1 MNEHTPPPGA
11 PSPLV
16 GEGRGGGV
24 AAQRER
30 LWLFDTTLRDG
41 QQTQGVDFSVA
52 DKIKIARALDD
63 LGIDYVEGG
72 WPGANPT
79 DSDFFAQAPR
89 LDHARFLAFGMTKR
103 AGRSAANDE
112 VLAEV
117 VNAGT
122 RAVCLVGKAHDF
134 HVEAALGITLDE
146 NLVNIRDSFRH
157 LSGLGREGL
166 YDAEHFFDGWKAN
179 RAYALECA
187 RAALEGG
194 ADWVVLCDTNGGTL
208 PAEIGEITAE
218 VCAALPQARVG
229 IHCHNDTEQA
239 VAGTLAAV
247 EAGARQVQG
256 TLNGLGERCGNA
268 NLTSLIPTLVLK
280 PRYADRFETGIGSD
294 ALPSLRAAS
303 LMLDEILN
311 RPPNRHAPYVGAA
324 AFAHKSG
331 LHASAIAKDPATY
344 EHVPPEAVG
353 NRRVIPMSNQA
364 GRSNLLDRLAK
375 AGMEVA
381 RDDRRL
387 APLLALVKER
397 EDQGFSYDSAGASF
411 ELLARRTLNLLPRF
425 FEVERYRVSV
435 ERRENAL
442 GDTVTVSE
450 AIVVVRIGESRMI
463 SASESV
469 DPVTH
474 ADQGPVNALA
484 RALFKDLG
492 PYQRVIDD
500 LRLVDFKVRILNGG
514 TEAVTRVLIDSTDA
528 QGGIFSTVGVSANIV
543 DASFQA
549 LEDAIVTCLL
559 RAGVG
564 AA

>member
-1 MNEHTPPPGA
+1 MNEHTSPPA
-11 PSPLV
+11 HPSPARRGAG
-16 GEGRGGGV
+16 GEV
-24 AAQRER
+24 AAGRER

-41 QQTQGVDFSVA
+41 QQAQGVDFSVP
-52 DKIKIARALDD
+52 DKIKIARALDE

-79 DSDFFAQAPR
+79 DSDFFAQAPT
-89 LDHARFLAFGMTKR
+89 LAHARFLAFGMTKR
-103 AGRSAANDE
+103 AGRSAANDD

-146 NLVNIRDSFRH
+146 NLVNIRESFRH
-157 LSGLGREGL
+157 LSDLGRESL
-166 YDAEHFFDGWKAN
+166 FDAEHFFDGWKAN
-179 RAYALECA
+179 PAYALEA
-187 RAALEGG
+187 LRAALEGG
-194 ADWVVLCDTNGGTL
+194 AEWVVLCDTNGGTL
-208 PAEIGEITAE
+208 PAEIGEIVAE
-218 VCAALPQARVG
+218 VAATLPQARLG

-247 EAGARQVQG
+247 EAGARQIQG

-280 PRYADRFETGIGSD
+280 RRYADRFETGIEAD
-294 ALPSLRAAS
+294 ALPRLRAAS
-303 LMLDEILN
+303 LMLDEVLN
-311 RPPNRHAPYVGAA
+311 RPPDRHAPYVGAA

-331 LHASAIAKDPATY
+331 LHASAIAKNPATY

-364 GRSNLLDRLAK
+364 GRSNLIDRLAK
-375 AGMEVA
+375 AGIEVA
-381 RDDRRL
+381 RDDARL
-387 APLLALVKER
+387 GPLLTLVKER

-411 ELLARRTLNLLPRF
+411 ELLARRALDLLPTF
-425 FEVERYRVSV
+425 FDVERYRVSV
-435 ERRENAL
+435 ERRENAV
-442 GDTVTVSE
+442 GERVTVSE
-450 AIVVVRIGESRMI
+450 AIVVVWIGDRRVI

-469 DPVTH
+469 DPVTKS
-474 ADQGPVNALA
+474 DQGPVNALS

-492 PYQRVIDD
+492 PYQEAIDA

-528 QGGIFSTVGVSANIV
+528 VGGTFSTVGVSANIV

-549 LEDAIVTCLL
+549 LEDAIVTCLT
-559 RAGVG
+559 RAG
-564 AA
+564 ATPA